1 MINLE
6 RMTRKEKIE
15 LIKRIQ
21 AGEVNIIAGQIIESG
36 VVLVKSGE
44 DLFLNGEKLS
54 IEDLEQFTEAIFI
67 LPDNER

>member
-1 MINLE
+1 MNLE
-6 RMTRKEKIE
+6 RMTRKEKID